1 VKKNFLTALAFLLL
15 ITISNA
21 NAATKSILVTPLA
34 TSFALSL
41 SGGDQLSDVL
51 TNSSGTFLIGTIETS
66 TSTLVTSPAIGGSS
80 DGFIS
85 SFSYTGQQLWSLRL
99 GTPLDDVATAG
110 YIDSLGN
117 IWVAGAT
124 AIPTPQIAPTPLAPN
139 TVNPSQIQVAPATPP
154 TSGLKRL
161 VVWEISQSG
170 SLLNTYTADS
180 TDVLLPSAITLNLK
194 KITVSG
200 VSNSS
205 SANSFESTVSPIG
218 LSQIKLSKQKTLPSK
233 AVTIIKSSVYSWQS
247 FATTKPIP
255 GISGFKPKGLTSVL
269 IKSSLKGGISEL
281 FTFSGKLVSLKY
293 QPGFGLV
300 LANNDQG
307 TYNLLFYNTK

>member
-99 GTPLDDVATAG
+99 GSPLDDVATAG

-124 AIPTPQIAPTPLAPN
+124 AIPTPQVAPTPLAPN
-139 TVNPSQIQVAPATPP
+139 TVNPSQIQVAPVTPP

-233 AVTIIKSSVYSWQS
+233 AVTIIKSSIYSWQS

-281 FTFSGKLVSLKY
+281 FTFSGKLVTLKY

-300 LANNDQG
+300 LASSDQG

>member
-1 VKKNFLTALAFLLL
+1 MKKNFLTALAFLLL

-124 AIPTPQIAPTPLAPN
+124 AIPTPQVAPTPLAPN

-269 IKSSLKGGISEL
+269 IKSSIKGGISEL

>member
-21 NAATKSILVTPLA
+21 NAATKSIPVTPLA

-41 SGGDQLSDVL
+41 SGVDQLSDVL

-124 AIPTPQIAPTPLAPN
+124 AIPTPQVAPTPLAPN
-139 TVNPSQIQVAPATPP
+139 TVNPSQIQVAPVTPP

-170 SLLNTYTADS
+170 SLLNTYATDS

-205 SANSFESTVSPIG
+205 SANSFESTISPIG

-233 AVTIIKSSVYSWQS
+233 AVTIIKSSIYSWQS

-281 FTFSGKLVSLKY
+281 YTFSGKLVSLKY

-300 LANNDQG
+300 LANSDQG

>member
-1 VKKNFLTALAFLLL
+1 MKKNFLTALAFLLL

-21 NAATKSILVTPLA
+21 NAATKSIPVTPLA

-41 SGGDQLSDVL
+41 SGGDQLSEVL

-85 SFSYTGQQLWSLRL
+85 AVSYTGQQLWSLRL

-124 AIPTPQIAPTPLAPN
+124 AIPTPQVAPTPLAPN
-139 TVNPSQIQVAPATPP
+139 TVNPSQIQVAPVTPP

-180 TDVLLPSAITLNLK
+180 TDVLLPSAITLTLK

>member
-1 VKKNFLTALAFLLL
+1 MKKNFLTALAFLLL
-15 ITISNA
+15 ITVSNA
-21 NAATKSILVTPLA
+21 NAATKSSPVTPLA

-124 AIPTPQIAPTPLAPN
+124 AIPTPQVAPTPLAPN
-139 TVNPSQIQVAPATPP
+139 TVNPSQIQVAPVTPP

-170 SLLNTYTADS
+170 SLLNTYTSDS
-180 TDVLLPSAITLNLK
+180 TDVLLPSAITLTLK

-205 SANSFESTVSPIG
+205 SANSFESTISPIG

-233 AVTIIKSSVYSWQS
+233 AVTIIKSSIYSWQS

-300 LANNDQG
+300 LANSDQG

>member
-1 VKKNFLTALAFLLL
+1 MKKNFLTALVFLLL
-15 ITISNA
+15 ITVSNA
-21 NAATKSILVTPLA
+21 NAATKSIPVTPLA

-139 TVNPSQIQVAPATPP
+139 TVNPSQIQVVPATPP

>member
-1 VKKNFLTALAFLLL
+1 
-15 ITISNA
+15 
-21 NAATKSILVTPLA
+21 VTPLA

-124 AIPTPQIAPTPLAPN
+124 AIPTPQVAPTPLAPN

-205 SANSFESTVSPIG
+205 SANSFESTISPIG
-218 LSQIKLSKQKTLPSK
+218 LSQIKLSKQKILPSK
-233 AVTIIKSSVYSWQS
+233 AVTIIKSSIYSWQS

-300 LANNDQG
+300 LANSDQG

>member
-21 NAATKSILVTPLA
+21 NAATKSIPVTPLA

-124 AIPTPQIAPTPLAPN
+124 AIPTPQVAPTPLAPN
-139 TVNPSQIQVAPATPP
+139 TVNPSQIQVAPVTPP

-205 SANSFESTVSPIG
+205 SANSFESTISPTG

-233 AVTIIKSSVYSWQS
+233 AVTIIKSSIYSWQS

-281 FTFSGKLVSLKY
+281 YTFSGKLVSLKY

-300 LANNDQG
+300 LANSDQG

>member
-124 AIPTPQIAPTPLAPN
+124 AIPTPQVAPTPLAPN

-200 VSNSS
+200 VSNGS
-205 SANSFESTVSPIG
+205 SANSFESTISPIG

-233 AVTIIKSSVYSWQS
+233 AVTIIKSSIYSWQS

-300 LANNDQG
+300 LANSDQG

>member
-124 AIPTPQIAPTPLAPN
+124 AIPTPQVAPTPLPPN

-170 SLLNTYTADS
+170 SLLNTYTTDS

-205 SANSFESTVSPIG
+205 SANSFESTISPIG

-233 AVTIIKSSVYSWQS
+233 AVTIIKSSIYSWQS

-300 LANNDQG
+300 LANSDQG

>member
-1 VKKNFLTALAFLLL
+1 MKKNFLTALAFLLL

>member
-1 VKKNFLTALAFLLL
+1 MKKNFLTALACLLL

-124 AIPTPQIAPTPLAPN
+124 AIPTPQVAPTPLAPN

-205 SANSFESTVSPIG
+205 SANSFESTISPIG

-233 AVTIIKSSVYSWQS
+233 AVTIIKSSIYSWQS

-300 LANNDQG
+300 LANSDQG

>member
-1 VKKNFLTALAFLLL
+1 
-15 ITISNA
+15 
-21 NAATKSILVTPLA
+21 
-34 TSFALSL
+34 
-41 SGGDQLSDVL
+41 
-51 TNSSGTFLIGTIETS
+51 
-66 TSTLVTSPAIGGSS
+66 
-80 DGFIS
+80 
-85 SFSYTGQQLWSLRL
+85 
-99 GTPLDDVATAG
+99 
-110 YIDSLGN
+110 
-117 IWVAGAT
+117 
-124 AIPTPQIAPTPLAPN
+124 
-139 TVNPSQIQVAPATPP
+139 
-154 TSGLKRL
+154 
-161 VVWEISQSG
+161 
-170 SLLNTYTADS
+170 
-180 TDVLLPSAITLNLK
+180 VLLPSAITLNLK

>member
-1 VKKNFLTALAFLLL
+1 MKKNFLTALVFLLL
-15 ITISNA
+15 ITVSNA
-21 NAATKSILVTPLA
+21 NAATKSIPVTPLA
-34 TSFALSL
+34 TSFSLSL
-41 SGGDQLSDVL
+41 SGGDQLSEVL
-51 TNSSGTFLIGTIETS
+51 TNSSGTLLIGTIETS

-124 AIPTPQIAPTPLAPN
+124 AIPTPQVAPTPLAPN
-139 TVNPSQIQVAPATPP
+139 TVNPSQIQVAPVTPP

-170 SLLNTYTADS
+170 SLLNTYTTDS

-205 SANSFESTVSPIG
+205 SANSFESTISPTG

-233 AVTIIKSSVYSWQS
+233 AVTIIKSSIYSWQS

>member
-110 YIDSLGN
+110 YIDSLGI

-124 AIPTPQIAPTPLAPN
+124 AIPTPQVAPTPLAPN

-205 SANSFESTVSPIG
+205 SANSFESTISPIG

-233 AVTIIKSSVYSWQS
+233 AVTIIKSSIYSWQS

-300 LANNDQG
+300 LANSDQG

>member
-1 VKKNFLTALAFLLL
+1 MKKNFLTALAFLLL

-124 AIPTPQIAPTPLAPN
+124 AIPTPQVAPTPLAPN

-233 AVTIIKSSVYSWQS
+233 AVTIIKSSIYSWQS

-300 LANNDQG
+300 LANSDQG

>member
-124 AIPTPQIAPTPLAPN
+124 AIPTPQVAPTPLAPN

-300 LANNDQG
+300 LATNDQG

>member
-1 VKKNFLTALAFLLL
+1 MKKNFLTALAFLLL

-124 AIPTPQIAPTPLAPN
+124 AIPTPQVAPTPLAPN

>member
-124 AIPTPQIAPTPLAPN
+124 AIPTPQVAPTPLAPN

-170 SLLNTYTADS
+170 SLLNTYTTDS
-180 TDVLLPSAITLNLK
+180 ADVLLPSAITLNLK

-205 SANSFESTVSPIG
+205 SANSFESTISPIG

-233 AVTIIKSSVYSWQS
+233 AVTIIKSSIYSWQS

-281 FTFSGKLVSLKY
+281 YTFSGKLVSLKY

-300 LANNDQG
+300 LANSDQG

>member
-124 AIPTPQIAPTPLAPN
+124 AIPTPQVAPTPLAPN

-170 SLLNTYTADS
+170 SLLNTYTTDS

>member
-1 VKKNFLTALAFLLL
+1 MKKNFLTALAFLLL

-124 AIPTPQIAPTPLAPN
+124 AIPTPQVAPTPLAPN

-205 SANSFESTVSPIG
+205 SANSFESTISPIG

-233 AVTIIKSSVYSWQS
+233 AVTIIKSSIYSWQS

-300 LANNDQG
+300 LANSDQG

>member
-1 VKKNFLTALAFLLL
+1 MKKNFLTALAFLLL

-124 AIPTPQIAPTPLAPN
+124 AIPTPQVAPTPLAPN

-205 SANSFESTVSPIG
+205 SANSFESTISPTG

-233 AVTIIKSSVYSWQS
+233 AFTIIKSSIYSWQS

-281 FTFSGKLVSLKY
+281 YTFSGKLVSLKY

-300 LANNDQG
+300 LANSDQG

>member
-1 VKKNFLTALAFLLL
+1 MKKNFLTALAFLLL

-85 SFSYTGQQLWSLRL
+85 AVSYTGQQLWSLRL

-124 AIPTPQIAPTPLAPN
+124 AIPTPQVAPTPLAPN

-170 SLLNTYTADS
+170 SLLNTYTSDS
-180 TDVLLPSAITLNLK
+180 TDVLLPSAITLTLK

>member
-1 VKKNFLTALAFLLL
+1 MKKNFLTALAFLLL

-124 AIPTPQIAPTPLAPN
+124 AIPTPQVAPTPLAPN
-139 TVNPSQIQVAPATPP
+139 TVNPSQIQVVPVAPP

-170 SLLNTYTADS
+170 SLLNTYTSDS

>member
-1 VKKNFLTALAFLLL
+1 MKKNFLTALAFLLL

-124 AIPTPQIAPTPLAPN
+124 AIPTPQVAPTPLAPN
-139 TVNPSQIQVAPATPP
+139 TVNPSQIQVVPVTPP

-205 SANSFESTVSPIG
+205 SANSFESTISPIG

-233 AVTIIKSSVYSWQS
+233 AVTIIKSSIYSWQS

-300 LANNDQG
+300 LANSDQG

>member
-1 VKKNFLTALAFLLL
+1 MKKNFLTALAFLLL

-21 NAATKSILVTPLA
+21 NAATKSIPVTPLA

-124 AIPTPQIAPTPLAPN
+124 AIPTPQVAPTPLAPN
-139 TVNPSQIQVAPATPP
+139 TVNPSQIQVAPVTPP

-205 SANSFESTVSPIG
+205 SANSFESTISPTG

-233 AVTIIKSSVYSWQS
+233 AVTIIKSSIYSWQS

-281 FTFSGKLVSLKY
+281 YTFSGKLVSLKY

-300 LANNDQG
+300 LANSDQG

>member
-1 VKKNFLTALAFLLL
+1 MKKNPLTALAFLLL

-21 NAATKSILVTPLA
+21 NAATKSIPVTPLA

-41 SGGDQLSDVL
+41 SGGDQLSEVL

-124 AIPTPQIAPTPLAPN
+124 AIPTPQVAPTPLAPN

>member
-1 VKKNFLTALAFLLL
+1 MKKNFLTALAFLLL

-124 AIPTPQIAPTPLAPN
+124 AIPTPQVAPTPLAPN
-139 TVNPSQIQVAPATPP
+139 TVNPSQIQVAPVTPP

-233 AVTIIKSSVYSWQS
+233 AVTIIKSSIYSWQS

>member
-124 AIPTPQIAPTPLAPN
+124 AIPTPQVAPTPLAPN

>member
-1 VKKNFLTALAFLLL
+1 MKKNFLTALAFLLL

-21 NAATKSILVTPLA
+21 NAATKSIPVTPLA

-41 SGGDQLSDVL
+41 SGGDQLSEVL

-139 TVNPSQIQVAPATPP
+139 TVNPSQIQVAPVTPP

-170 SLLNTYTADS
+170 SLLNTYTTDS

-205 SANSFESTVSPIG
+205 SANSFESTISPTG

-233 AVTIIKSSVYSWQS
+233 AVTIIKSSIYSWQS

-281 FTFSGKLVSLKY
+281 YTFSGKLVSLKY

-300 LANNDQG
+300 LANSDQG

>member
-1 VKKNFLTALAFLLL
+1 MKKNFLTALAFLLL

-21 NAATKSILVTPLA
+21 NAATKSIPVTPLA

-124 AIPTPQIAPTPLAPN
+124 AIPTPQVAPTPLAPN

-205 SANSFESTVSPIG
+205 SANSFESTISPIG

-233 AVTIIKSSVYSWQS
+233 AVTIIKSSIYSWQS

-300 LANNDQG
+300 LANSDQG

>member
-124 AIPTPQIAPTPLAPN
+124 AIPTPQVAPTPLAPN

-205 SANSFESTVSPIG
+205 SANSFESTISPIG

-233 AVTIIKSSVYSWQS
+233 AVTIIKSSIYSWQS

-300 LANNDQG
+300 LANSDQG

>member
-21 NAATKSILVTPLA
+21 NAATKSIPVTPLA

-124 AIPTPQIAPTPLAPN
+124 AIPTPQVAPTPLAPN

-205 SANSFESTVSPIG
+205 SANSFESTISPIG

-233 AVTIIKSSVYSWQS
+233 AVTIIKSSIYSWQS

-300 LANNDQG
+300 LANSDQG

>member
-21 NAATKSILVTPLA
+21 NAATKSIPVTPLA

-124 AIPTPQIAPTPLAPN
+124 AIPTPQVAPTPLAPN
-139 TVNPSQIQVAPATPP
+139 TVNPSQIQVAPVTPP

-205 SANSFESTVSPIG
+205 SANSFESTISPIG
-218 LSQIKLSKQKTLPSK
+218 LSQ
-233 AVTIIKSSVYSWQS
+233 
-247 FATTKPIP
+247 
-255 GISGFKPKGLTSVL
+255 
-269 IKSSLKGGISEL
+269 
-281 FTFSGKLVSLKY
+281 
-293 QPGFGLV
+293 
-300 LANNDQG
+300 
-307 TYNLLFYNTK
+307 NTPQ